1 MVGTTPGSGHDRKE
15 MESDLARKPGSDVH
29 GYREGVS
36 SSSAAGSHGHI
47 ITRNSF
53 AELEEAKRAEE
64 I

>member
-1 MVGTTPGSGHDRKE
+1 MVGTTPGSGYDRKE
-15 MESDLARKPGSDVH
+15 SEPDLARKPVRVVH

-47 ITRNSF
+47 ITHNSF

-64 I
+64 